1 MAIGA
6 VNPYRAR
13 INGEN
18 KANRNRIAIATG
30 AAIAGVATTLILAK
44 KGKLNPVEGGN
55 KIIEEIKKPLK
66 KVTDNIF
73 NFIAG
78 SKTIAKATTEIGK
91 LQKKISPTIEKAS
104 EMVEGVIADV
114 ETVAANVEGTIK
126 GNAPKVKEK
135 AGKFVN
141 ETADKIKTETPK
153 VVDFAKELPEKA
165 KTALGT
171 LKDKAADLVDKI
183 IKKNVNI

>member
-44 KGKLNPVEGGN
+44 KGKLNPVDGGN
-55 KIIEEIKKPLK
+55 KIIEGIKKPLK
-66 KVTDNIF
+66 KITDNIF

-91 LQKKISPTIEKAS
+91 VQKKIAPKTQKAS
-104 EMVEGVIADV
+104 KIAEGVIADI

-126 GNAPKVKEK
+126 GNVPKVKQK
-135 AGKFVN
+135 ASKLAVFRAAAYLHLA
-141 ETADKIKTETPK
+141 EQDKCTKT
-153 VVDFAKELPEKA
+153 FQYSACYRQ
-165 KTALGT
+165 
-171 LKDKAADLVDKI
+171 I
-183 IKKNVNI
+183 ICFSPIRVAYL